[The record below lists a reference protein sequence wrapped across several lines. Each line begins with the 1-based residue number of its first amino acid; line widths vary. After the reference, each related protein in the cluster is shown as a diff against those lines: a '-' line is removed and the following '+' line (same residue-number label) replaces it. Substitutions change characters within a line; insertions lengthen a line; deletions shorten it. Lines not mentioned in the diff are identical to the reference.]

1 MMKRRIE
8 EYAYYERVS
17 LARRGGSWR
26 MSYRAVYDAEH
37 KGDRK
42 WATIGAAASRAEAE
56 HLAAEY
62 LYNLPATRKTSGGR
76 SHRGDG
82 GPHAHGRRVRR
93 DDIDHALAVG
103 AIEKSTHAGYCRHV
117 KLLGDLGRFPWTGSP
132 PRTCSSTSTRSSR
145 TGTARDREPYA
156 LDGQGTPWSSP
167 ASECSGPARPAQD
180 PRAKARPPAPRAL
193 SAEEKNAL
201 AALPCI
207 RGPLDAIVRLALFA
221 GLRCGEICALRWA
234 NVDLNRRMVRIT
246 SAIGTLPSS
255 NGYLKGPKSPAG
267 VRALPIADG
276 LMEGLERRRAEQ
288 EARCRDAGV
297 PFTDDLFVVGDID
310 GAFMVPRYANQLFRT
325 FVRTFGIGGGKCGL
339 HRLRHTFATE
349 LIMSG
354 VNPKTVSSW
363 LGHTD
368 PSFTLRIYVSSSP
381 ENLRASV
388 DTVNE
393 VMALPECYDGQGS
406 ELPARIRGQEK
417 KEPEEEPLPDAEAMR
432 TVKIISWESLACG

>member
-1 MMKRRIE
+1 MH
-8 EYAYYERVS
+8 YERVS

-26 MSYRAVYDAEH
+26 MSYRAVYDAER

-62 LYNLPATRKTSGGR
+62 LYNLPRDPEDERRAEAIEATEGR
-76 SHRGDG
+76 MPTVGEL
-82 GPHAHGRRVRR
+82 RR

-117 KLLGDLGRFPWTGSP
+117 RLLGDLGEIPV
-132 PRTCSSTSTRSSR
+132 
-145 TGTARDREPYA
+145 DRV
-156 LDGQGTPWSSP
+156 T
-167 ASECSGPARPAQD
+167 AQD
-180 PRAKARPPAPRAL
+180 VQLYVDSLVEDGYCSETVNHMLWTVRDTLELASFRMLRPPLDLRRIRAPKHDRPLPRAL
-193 SAEEKNAL
+193 SAEEKNALL

-234 NVDLNRRMVRIT
+234 NVDLNRRTVRIT

-276 LMEGLERRRAEQ
+276 L
-288 EARCRDAGV
+288 
-297 PFTDDLFVVGDID
+297 
-310 GAFMVPRYANQLFRT
+310 
-325 FVRTFGIGGGKCGL
+325 
-339 HRLRHTFATE
+339 
-349 LIMSG
+349 IMSG
-354 VNPKTVSSW
+354 VNPKTVSNW

-368 PSFTLRIYVSSSP
+368 PSFTLKIYVSSSP

-388 DTVNE
+388 DAVNE
-393 VMALPECYDGQGS
+393 VMALPEGYDGQGS
-406 ELPARIRGQEK
+406 ELPARIRGDEK
-417 KEPEEEPLPDAEAMR
+417 KEEAEEPAPDPKAPR
-432 TVKIISWESLACG
+432 PVKIISWESLACG

>member
-1 MMKRRIE
+1 
-8 EYAYYERVS
+8 
-17 LARRGGSWR
+17 
-26 MSYRAVYDAEH
+26 MSYRAVYDAER

-62 LYNLPATRKTSGGR
+62 LYNLPRDPEDERRAEAIEATEGR
-76 SHRGDG
+76 MPTVGEL
-82 GPHAHGRRVRR
+82 RR

-117 KLLGDLGRFPWTGSP
+117 RLLGDLGEIPV
-132 PRTCSSTSTRSSR
+132 
-145 TGTARDREPYA
+145 DRV
-156 LDGQGTPWSSP
+156 T
-167 ASECSGPARPAQD
+167 AQD
-180 PRAKARPPAPRAL
+180 VQLYVDSLVEDGYCPETVNHMLWTVRDTLELASFRMLRPPLDLRRIRAPKHDRPLPRAL
-193 SAEEKNAL
+193 SAEEKNALL

-288 EARCRDAGV
+288 EGRRRD
-297 PFTDDLFVVGDID
+297 
-310 GAFMVPRYANQLFRT
+310 ANQLFRT

-354 VNPKTVSSW
+354 VNPKTVSNW

-393 VMALPECYDGQGS
+393 VMALPEGYDGQGS

>member
-1 MMKRRIE
+1 MH
-8 EYAYYERVS
+8 YERVS

-26 MSYRAVYDAEH
+26 MSYRAVYDAER

-62 LYNLPATRKTSGGR
+62 LYNLPRDPEDERRAEAIEATEGR
-76 SHRGDG
+76 MPTVGEL
-82 GPHAHGRRVRR
+82 RR

-117 KLLGDLGRFPWTGSP
+117 RLLGDLGEIPV
-132 PRTCSSTSTRSSR
+132 
-145 TGTARDREPYA
+145 DRV
-156 LDGQGTPWSSP
+156 T
-167 ASECSGPARPAQD
+167 AQD
-180 PRAKARPPAPRAL
+180 VQLYVDSLVEDGYCSETVNHMLWTVRDTLELASFRMLRPPLDLRRIRAPKHDRPLPRAL
-193 SAEEKNAL
+193 SAEEKNALL

-276 LMEGLERRRAEQ
+276 LMEGRSADGRSRRPAAATPASRSRTTSSSSATST
-288 EARCRDAGV
+288 ARSWCRDT
-297 PFTDDLFVVGDID
+297 PTS
-310 GAFMVPRYANQLFRT
+310 
-325 FVRTFGIGGGKCGL
+325 C
-339 HRLRHTFATE
+339 
-349 LIMSG
+349 SG
-354 VNPKTVSSW
+354 RSS
-363 LGHTD
+363 GR
-368 PSFTLRIYVSSSP
+368 S
-381 ENLRASV
+381 A
-388 DTVNE
+388 
-393 VMALPECYDGQGS
+393 
-406 ELPARIRGQEK
+406 
-417 KEPEEEPLPDAEAMR
+417 
-432 TVKIISWESLACG
+432 

>member
-1 MMKRRIE
+1 MH
-8 EYAYYERVS
+8 YERVS

-42 WATIGAAASRAEAE
+42 WATIGAAANRAEAE

-62 LYNLPATRKTSGGR
+62 LYNLPRDPEDERRAAAIEATVGHMPTVGELRQ
-76 SHRGDG
+76 
-82 GPHAHGRRVRR
+82 
-93 DDIDHALAVG
+93 DDIDHALSVG
-103 AIEKSTHAGYCRHV
+103 AIEKSTYTGYCQHV
-117 KLLGDLGRFPWTGSP
+117 RRLGDLGEIPVDMVT
-132 PRTCSSTSTRSSR
+132 
-145 TGTARDREPYA
+145 
-156 LDGQGTPWSSP
+156 
-167 ASECSGPARPAQD
+167 AQD
-180 PRAKARPPAPRAL
+180 VQLYVDSLVEDGYCSETVNLMLWTVRETLELASFRMLRPPLDLRRIRAPKHDRPLPRAL

-201 AALPCI
+201 LAALPCI
-207 RGPLDAIVRLALFA
+207 HGPLDAIVRLALFA
-221 GLRCGEICALRWA
+221 GLRCGEICALRWT
-234 NVDLNRRMVRIT
+234 NVDFKRRMVRIT
-246 SAIGTLPSS
+246 NAIGALPSS

-267 VRALPIADG
+267 MRALPIADG

-297 PFTDDLFVVGDID
+297 PFTDDIFVVGDID
-310 GAFMVPRYANQLFRT
+310 GAFMVPKYANQLFRT
-325 FVRTFGIGGGKCGL
+325 FVRTFNIGGGKCGL

-354 VNPKTVSSW
+354 VNPKTVSNW

-368 PSFTLRIYVSSSP
+368 PSFTLKIYVSSSP

-393 VMALPECYDGQGS
+393 VMALPEGYAGQGS
-406 ELPARIRGQEK
+406 ELPARIRGDEM
-417 KEPEEEPLPDAEAMR
+417 KEEAEEPAPDPKAPR
-432 TVKIISWESLACG
+432 PVKIISWESLACG

>member
-1 MMKRRIE
+1 MH
-8 EYAYYERVS
+8 YERVS

-26 MSYRAVYDAEH
+26 MSYRAVYDAER

-62 LYNLPATRKTSGGR
+62 LYNLPRDPEDERRAEAIEATEGR
-76 SHRGDG
+76 MPTVGEL
-82 GPHAHGRRVRR
+82 RR

-117 KLLGDLGRFPWTGSP
+117 RLLGDLGEIPV
-132 PRTCSSTSTRSSR
+132 
-145 TGTARDREPYA
+145 DRV
-156 LDGQGTPWSSP
+156 T
-167 ASECSGPARPAQD
+167 AQD
-180 PRAKARPPAPRAL
+180 VQLYVDSLVEDGYCSETVNHMLWTVRDTLELASFRMLRPPLDLRRIRAPKHDRPLPRAL
-193 SAEEKNAL
+193 SAEEKNALL

-276 LMEGLERRRAEQ
+276 LMEGRSADGRSRRPAAATPASRS
-288 EARCRDAGV
+288 
-297 PFTDDLFVVGDID
+297 
-310 GAFMVPRYANQLFRT
+310 RT
-325 FVRTFGIGGGKCGL
+325 T
-339 HRLRHTFATE
+339 
-349 LIMSG
+349 
-354 VNPKTVSSW
+354 
-363 LGHTD
+363 
-368 PSFTLRIYVSSSP
+368 SSSS
-381 ENLRASV
+381 ATS
-388 DTVNE
+388 T
-393 VMALPECYDGQGS
+393 
-406 ELPARIRGQEK
+406 ARSWCRNMPTSCSGHSCGRSTSA
-417 KEPEEEPLPDAEAMR
+417 AESAAC
-432 TVKIISWESLACG
+432 TACGTPSPPSSSCPGSTRRPCPTGSGTRTPPSR

>member
-1 MMKRRIE
+1 MH
-8 EYAYYERVS
+8 YERVS

-26 MSYRAVYDAEH
+26 MSYRAVYDAER

-62 LYNLPATRKTSGGR
+62 LYNLPRDPEDERRAEAIEATEGR
-76 SHRGDG
+76 MPTVGEL
-82 GPHAHGRRVRR
+82 RR

-117 KLLGDLGRFPWTGSP
+117 RLLGDLGEIPV
-132 PRTCSSTSTRSSR
+132 
-145 TGTARDREPYA
+145 DRV
-156 LDGQGTPWSSP
+156 T
-167 ASECSGPARPAQD
+167 AQD
-180 PRAKARPPAPRAL
+180 VQLYVDSLVEDGYCSETVNHMLWTVRDTLELASFRMLRPPLDLRRIRAPKHDRPLPRAL
-193 SAEEKNAL
+193 SAEEKNALL

-297 PFTDDLFVVGDID
+297 PFTDDIFVVGDID

-325 FVRTFGIGGGKCGL
+325 FVRTFGIGGGKAVRGIGAEIGDAPVLEPAREPVARDVARWVGRHKGGMRRIEDVGL
-339 HRLRHTFATE
+339 AGHGLAVMVPGE
-349 LIMSG
+349 LG
-354 VNPKTVSSW
+354 DLVVAAHEGEPRE
-363 LGHTD
+363 LG
-368 PSFTLRIYVSSSP
+368 
-381 ENLRASV
+381 
-388 DTVNE
+388 
-393 VMALPECYDGQGS
+393 
-406 ELPARIRGQEK
+406 LPA
-417 KEPEEEPLPDAEAMR
+417 
-432 TVKIISWESLACG
+432 VHHLAPIVA

>member
-1 MMKRRIE
+1 MPTVGE
-8 EYAYYERVS
+8 
-17 LARRGGSWR
+17 L
-26 MSYRAVYDAEH
+26 
-37 KGDRK
+37 
-42 WATIGAAASRAEAE
+42 
-56 HLAAEY
+56 
-62 LYNLPATRKTSGGR
+62 
-76 SHRGDG
+76 
-82 GPHAHGRRVRR
+82 RR

-117 KLLGDLGRFPWTGSP
+117 RLLGDLGEIPV
-132 PRTCSSTSTRSSR
+132 
-145 TGTARDREPYA
+145 DRV
-156 LDGQGTPWSSP
+156 T
-167 ASECSGPARPAQD
+167 AQD
-180 PRAKARPPAPRAL
+180 VQLYVDSLVEDGYCSETVNHMLWTVRDTLELASFRMLRPPLDLRRIRAPKHDRPLPRAL
-193 SAEEKNAL
+193 SAEEKNALL

-234 NVDLNRRMVRIT
+234 NVDFKRRMMRIT

-267 VRALPIADG
+267 MRALPIADG
-276 LMEGLERRRAEQ
+276 LMEGLERRWAEQ

-297 PFTDDLFVVGDID
+297 PFADDLFVVGDID

-325 FVRTFGIGGGKCGL
+325 FVRTFNIGGGKCGL

-368 PSFTLRIYVSSSP
+368 PSFTLKIYVSSSP

-388 DTVNE
+388 DAVNE
-393 VMALPECYDGQGS
+393 VMALPEGYAGQGS
-406 ELPARIRGQEK
+406 ELPARIQGDEK
-417 KEPEEEPLPDAEAMR
+417 KEEAEEPAPDPKAPR
-432 TVKIISWESLACG
+432 PVKIISWESLACG